1 MFFIIPAILFTG
13 IGIISVDSSRSL
25 GRITSSP
32 VVAVILS
39 YFMIFLGN

>member
-13 IGIISVDSSRSL
+13 IGIISVESSRSL

-32 VVAVILS
+32 IVAVVLS
-39 YFMIFLGN
+39 YLMIYLGN